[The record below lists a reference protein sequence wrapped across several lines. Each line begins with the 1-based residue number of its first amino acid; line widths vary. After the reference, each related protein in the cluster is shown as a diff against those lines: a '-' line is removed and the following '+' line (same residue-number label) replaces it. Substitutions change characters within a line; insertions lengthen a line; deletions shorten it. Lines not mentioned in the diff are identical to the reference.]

1 MVSTI
6 SSIQMIL
13 KQSSLM
19 RFTAVGN
26 NGGDYIVKMQI
37 ALLVYMNTWP
47 QLMEF
52 HKEVLHQ

>member
-1 MVSTI
+1 
-6 SSIQMIL
+6 
-13 KQSSLM
+13 M

-52 HKEVLHQ
+52 HKEVLHQYS

>member
-1 MVSTI
+1 
-6 SSIQMIL
+6 MIL

-37 ALLVYMNTWP
+37 ALLVYMNTPVNGVP
-47 QLMEF
+47 QGS
-52 HKEVLHQ
+52 LHQ

>member
-1 MVSTI
+1 
-6 SSIQMIL
+6 MIL

-37 ALLVYMNTWP
+37 ALLYMNAPVNGVP
-47 QLMEF
+47 QG
-52 HKEVLHQ
+52 VLHQ